1 MSPAGNTIR
10 IQQHICNINNFII
23 MKKFF
28 RKLAGY
34 IVTVYANRIYR
45 KAVKKADKVHEER
58 GEMIYVASSI
68 EDVRELV
75 IYNRY
80 KFRQMKNRLFIPKYY
95 ISNLK
100 DGAWYHTADRIGRN
114 GLSEKE
120 KEARRLA
127 FVKHVLNR
135 AKLLDK

>member
-1 MSPAGNTIR
+1 MTL
-10 IQQHICNINNFII
+10 IQHHTFKPILI

-34 IVTVYANRIYR
+34 IVTIYANRIYR
-45 KAVKKADKVHEER
+45 KAVKEADRVHAER
-58 GEMIYVASSI
+58 KERIYVASSI

-80 KFRQMKNRLFIPKYY
+80 KFRQMKNRLFIPKFY

-100 DGAWYHTADRIGRN
+100 DGAWYYTGDRLEQGC
-114 GLSEKE
+114 LTPEEKE
-120 KEARRLA
+120 IRRLA
-127 FVKHVLNR
+127 FVRHVLHR
-135 AKLLDK
+135 AKLI

>member
-1 MSPAGNTIR
+1 
-10 IQQHICNINNFII
+10 

-34 IVTVYANRIYR
+34 IVTYYANRIYR
-45 KAVKKADKVHEER
+45 KAVKEADRVHAER
-58 GEMIYVASSI
+58 KERIYVASSI

-80 KFRQMKNRLFIPKYY
+80 KFRKMKNRLFIPKYY

-100 DGAWYHTADRIGRN
+100 HGAWYYTADRGEQN
-114 GLSEKE
+114 GLTPEEKE
-120 KEARRLA
+120 IRRLA
-127 FVKHVLNR
+127 FVRHVLHR
-135 AKLLDK
+135 AKLI

>member
-1 MSPAGNTIR
+1 
-10 IQQHICNINNFII
+10 

-28 RKLAGY
+28 RRLAGY

-45 KAVKKADKVHEER
+45 KAVKEADRVHAER

-80 KFRQMKNRLFIPKYY
+80 KFRQMKNRLFIPRYY

-100 DGAWYHTADRIGRN
+100 EGAWYHTADRGGNN
-114 GLSEKE
+114 GLSEQE

-127 FVKHVLNR
+127 FVQHVLHR
-135 AKLLDK
+135 AKLL

>member
-1 MSPAGNTIR
+1 
-10 IQQHICNINNFII
+10 

-34 IVTVYANRIYR
+34 IVTFYANRIYR
-45 KAVKKADKVHEER
+45 KAVREADRVHAER
-58 GEMIYVASSI
+58 KERIYVASSI

-80 KFRQMKNRLFIPKYY
+80 KFRKMKNKLFIPKYY

-100 DGAWYHTADRIGRN
+100 EGAWYYTADRSEQN
-114 GLSEKE
+114 GLSPQEKE
-120 KEARRLA
+120 VRRLA
-127 FVKHVLNR
+127 FVRHVLHR
-135 AKLLDK
+135 AKLI

>member
-1 MSPAGNTIR
+1 
-10 IQQHICNINNFII
+10 

-28 RKLAGY
+28 RRLAGY
-34 IVTVYANRIYR
+34 IVTIYANRIYR
-45 KAVKKADKVHEER
+45 KAVAEADKLHEARRER
-58 GEMIYVASSI
+58 FYVASSI

-100 DGAWYHTADRIGRN
+100 DGAWYYTADRGEQN
-114 GLSEKE
+114 GLAPVE

-127 FVKHVLNR
+127 FVRHVLHR
-135 AKLLDK
+135 AKLI

>member
-1 MSPAGNTIR
+1 
-10 IQQHICNINNFII
+10 

-28 RKLAGY
+28 RRLAGY

-45 KAVKKADKVHEER
+45 KAVKEADKVHAER

-80 KFRQMKNRLFIPKYY
+80 KFRQMKNRLFIPRYY

-100 DGAWYHTADRIGRN
+100 EGAWYHTADRGGNN
-114 GLSEKE
+114 GLSEQE
-120 KEARRLA
+120 KEIRRLA
-127 FVKHVLNR
+127 FVQHVLHR
-135 AKLLDK
+135 AKLI

>member
-1 MSPAGNTIR
+1 
-10 IQQHICNINNFII
+10 

-34 IVTVYANRIYR
+34 LVTIYANRIYC
-45 KAVKKADKVHEER
+45 KAVKEAERVHAER
-58 GEMIYVASSI
+58 GERIYVASSI

-80 KFRQMKNRLFIPKYY
+80 KFRQMKKRLFIPKFY

-100 DGAWYHTADRIGRN
+100 DGAWYYTADRSGAN
-114 GLSEKE
+114 GLGEAE

-127 FVKHVLNR
+127 FVRHVLYR
-135 AKLLDK
+135 AKLL

>member
-1 MSPAGNTIR
+1 
-10 IQQHICNINNFII
+10 

-34 IVTVYANRIYR
+34 IVTIYANRIYR
-45 KAVKKADKVHEER
+45 KAVAEADKLHEARRER
-58 GEMIYVASSI
+58 FYVASSI

-100 DGAWYHTADRIGRN
+100 DGAWYYTADRGEQN
-114 GLSEKE
+114 GLTPVE

-127 FVKHVLNR
+127 FVRHVLHR
-135 AKLLDK
+135 AKLI

>member
-1 MSPAGNTIR
+1 
-10 IQQHICNINNFII
+10 
-23 MKKFF
+23 MKKFL
-28 RKLAGY
+28 RRLAGY

-45 KAVKKADKVHEER
+45 KAVKEADRVHAER

-80 KFRQMKNRLFIPKYY
+80 KFRQMKNRLFIPKFY

-100 DGAWYHTADRIGRN
+100 EGAWYHTADRGGNN
-114 GLSEKE
+114 GLSEQE

-127 FVKHVLNR
+127 FVQHVLHR
-135 AKLLDK
+135 AKLL

>member
-1 MSPAGNTIR
+1 
-10 IQQHICNINNFII
+10 

-34 IVTVYANRIYR
+34 IVTIYANRIYR
-45 KAVKKADKVHEER
+45 KAVKEADKYHAVHRER
-58 GEMIYVASSI
+58 FYVASSI

-80 KFRQMKNRLFIPKYY
+80 KFRQIKNRLFIPKFY

-100 DGAWYHTADRIGRN
+100 DGAWYYTADRGEKN
-114 GLSEKE
+114 GLTPEEKE
-120 KEARRLA
+120 IRRLA
-127 FVKHVLNR
+127 FVRHVLHR
-135 AKLLDK
+135 AKLI

>member
-1 MSPAGNTIR
+1 
-10 IQQHICNINNFII
+10 

-28 RKLAGY
+28 RKIAGY
-34 IVTVYANRIYR
+34 IVTIYANRIYR
-45 KAVKKADKVHEER
+45 KAVKEADRVHAER

-80 KFRQMKNRLFIPKYY
+80 KFRQMKKRLFIPKFY

-100 DGAWYHTADRIGRN
+100 DGAWYFTPDRSGKN
-114 GLSEKE
+114 GLTEQEKE
-120 KEARRLA
+120 VRRLA
-127 FVKHVLNR
+127 FVQHVLHR
-135 AKLLDK
+135 AKLV